1 MILEPLILFR
11 KTLARVR
18 RDTKLKSILSLF
30 PSSSPQKTCC
40 SSLSILLALSL
51 PLTRGALD
59 LLPTPWPK
67 TSSLENLISAAP
79 AENALRQHQGITS
92 SQINWS
98 INTRTPQ
105 WASYSTHPWYPNRE
119 KEGLLSF
126 WLGFEVVHEITWSP
140 CYDWGQGGQEDYYH
154 HQPQRWW
161 RAIWNVD
168 NTFSSVEQ
176 SSNRS
181 IFSSLACLGLRL
193 EGEFNRS
200 TIKSTQIMNSY
211 FGIPRRSTRHKGQRD
226 MH

>member
-1 MILEPLILFR
+1 M
-11 KTLARVR
+11 R
-18 RDTKLKSILSLF
+18 RDIANNLSIGGGGLTWRHWFYSEKRSPACEVTQSSNQYF
-30 PSSSPQKTCC
+30 PSFLLHLLKTCC

-51 PLTRGALD
+51 PFTWGALD

-92 SQINWS
+92 SQVNWS
-98 INTRTPQ
+98 INTRSLQ
-105 WASYSTHPWYPNRE
+105 WASYSTYPRYPNME
-119 KEGLLSF
+119 KEVLLSF
-126 WLGFEVVHEITWSP
+126 WLGFEVVHDIKP
-140 CYDWGQGGQEDYYH
+140 CYDWGQGGQEDHYH
-154 HQPQRWW
+154 RQPQRWW

-181 IFSSLACLGLRL
+181 IFPSLACLGLRL

-200 TIKSTQIMNSY
+200 TIK
-211 FGIPRRSTRHKGQRD
+211 
-226 MH
+226 